1 MLIRRVELDH
11 IKSYEHAVVDFQEG
25 VNAIVG
31 HNGAGKSTLLEA
43 IGFALFDSIPYSAKD
58 FLREGSRT
66 GTVSVTF
73 EGSLDE
79 RPYRIERRIG
89 GSHLYVAYDVELQA
103 KLCEG
108 KADVLSFVR
117 RQIGADSTVD
127 VSRLFADAIGVPQ
140 GTLTAAFL
148 QPASQRKTI
157 FDALLQ
163 VDEYRNAYEKLRE
176 PRAVLTERQGG
187 LAQELAVLRARLERL
202 PELQASVAQRTGEL
216 NGIAQALAAL
226 AARLE
231 RVQTRKTELDE
242 LRSRIDACERE
253 TSRALERC
261 RSLEAQAAEAQRLLS
276 AAESARAAVEANQ
289 EGHDRYLAAEQQRA
303 VLDQKLRTRQA
314 LQGERAAA
322 DKLLALAQS
331 ELVRSDEQLAR
342 IAAAEKTLREVA
354 PAVLRQGE
362 LEAALAA
369 AEAETARL
377 QALARNLD
385 AERKNL
391 AALKARGEQLAAE
404 LGQVEER
411 QAAVQV
417 LEEQQASLRQ
427 EIVKHT
433 GDLATFQSQAG
444 EIKEQSDALAAVGSE
459 AALCPV
465 CEQPLSE
472 EHRRRVLAR
481 NEQRLGELRGAYSSA
496 KAQINAAEKSLQ
508 TVTAEHK
515 SLLDLLRSLPRPSEL
530 EETRR
535 RIDAAAQ
542 SVDEAA
548 SAQAALDVA
557 LRGKRQLAADLQDL
571 ADPRRQSALAAQ
583 VAAERPSVE
592 ERKQELAAQGEGA
605 RQRLEA
611 ADAALRE
618 LADLD
623 AELAAVSAA
632 LQANQRAYAAVLAN
646 RAAAEELPQRRGALA
661 TAEDAHQNAQ
671 VLAQEQEAALAKLR
685 GGLDPVEYDG
695 ILSED
700 QSLRGEMAG
709 HGARQSLL
717 QQEQAKAQAELE
729 TLQRHQAGVAELEA
743 QQATLSRQAAAL
755 ETVRTLLRQS
765 GPYITQALIRQVSAG
780 ANQIFGELM
789 QDFSRELSWS
799 EDYAI
804 TLEVDGASRQ
814 FMQLSGGEQ
823 MSAALALRLALVREI
838 SNIDIAFFDEPTVNL
853 DDVRRESLAR
863 QIMNIRGFRQLFV
876 ISHDDTFEQVTQNLV
891 RVRRHGSTSIV
902 ATVES

>member
-11 IKSYEHAVVDFQEG
+11 IKSYEHAVVEFQEG

-31 HNGAGKSTLLEA
+31 HNGAGKSTILEA

-117 RQIGADSTVD
+117 RQIGADSTID
-127 VSRLFADAIGVPQ
+127 ISRLFGDAIGVPQ

-148 QPASQRKTI
+148 QPASQRKGI

-176 PRAVLTERQGG
+176 PRALLSERQGA
-187 LAQELAVLRARLERL
+187 LAQEIAVLRARLERL
-202 PELQASVAQRTGEL
+202 PELHAAVAQRTSEL
-216 NGIAQALAAL
+216 SSIAQVLAAL

-231 RVQTRKTELDE
+231 LVQTRKIELDE

-253 TSRALERC
+253 TSRAQERS
-261 RSLEAQAAEAQRLLS
+261 RSLEAQAAEAQRLLT
-276 AAESARAAVEANQ
+276 AAEAARAAVGANQ
-289 EGHDRYLAAEQQRA
+289 EGHDRYAAAQQQRA

-314 LQGERAAA
+314 LEGERAAA
-322 DKLLALAQS
+322 DKLLALALS
-331 ELVRSDEQLAR
+331 ELARSEEQLAR
-342 IAAAEKTLREVA
+342 IAAAEKTQVDFA
-354 PAVLRQGE
+354 PAVQRQGE
-362 LEAALAA
+362 LETALAA

-391 AALKARGEQLAAE
+391 AALKARAEQLAAE
-404 LGQVEER
+404 LGQAEER
-411 QAAVQV
+411 QAAVQA
-417 LEEQQASLRQ
+417 LEQQQASLRQ
-427 EIVKHT
+427 EMTGHT
-433 GDLATFQSQAG
+433 GDLATFQAQAG
-444 EIKEQSDALAAVGSE
+444 EIKEQSDTLAAVSAG
-459 AALCPV
+459 AAVCPV

-472 EHRRRVLAR
+472 EHRQRVLAR
-481 NEQRLGELRGAYSSA
+481 NEQRLQELRSAYSNA
-496 KAQINAAEKSLQ
+496 KSRIAASEKSLQ
-508 TVTAEHK
+508 QVTAEHK
-515 SLLDLLRSLPRPSEL
+515 AALDVLRSLPRPAEL
-530 EETRR
+530 EDTRR
-535 RIDAAAQ
+535 RIDAAAK
-542 SVDEAA
+542 SAEEAA
-548 SAQAALDVA
+548 AAQAALDAAVHA
-557 LRGKRQLAADLQDL
+557 KQQLAADLQEL
-571 ADPRRQSALAAQ
+571 ADPRRQSVLAAQ
-583 VAAERPSVE
+583 VAAERPAVE
-592 ERKQELAAQGEGA
+592 ARKQNFASQEAEA
-605 RQRLEA
+605 RQRL
-611 ADAALRE
+611 ADANLALHD

-623 AELAAVSAA
+623 AELSAVTAA
-632 LQANQRAYAAVLAN
+632 LQANQSAYAAVLAN
-646 RAAAEELPQRRGALA
+646 RTAAEELPQRSQALA
-661 TAEDAHQNAQ
+661 AAQAAQQKAQAAAQAQEDA
-671 VLAQEQEAALAKLR
+671 LAMLR
-685 GGLDPVEYDG
+685 SGLDPIEYAG
-695 ILSED
+695 VLSED
-700 QSLRGEMAG
+700 QSLRGEIAG

-717 QQEQAKAQAELE
+717 QQEQAKAEAELE
-729 TLQRHQAGVAELEA
+729 ALQRQESGVAALEA
-743 QQATLSRQAAAL
+743 QQATLSRHAAAL

-789 QDFSRELSWS
+789 QDFSRQLSWS

-891 RVRRHGSTSIV
+891 RVRRHGSSSIV